1 MSLITLIIVGIAIVL
16 FSIILVYGSMTFLA
30 KKKNTSVAGQKQS
43 YNKRFRFYYDFVLT
57 RQSFRKI
64 HEQISSLSV
73 YNMIDARVQAVK
85 FFERSMLSAI
95 VLFVITFILLGD
107 IVSGI
112 VMLLFS
118 VVMMNTIVNKRID
131 DVNFHALK
139 DISSLILSIRECYTR
154 VRNVPDALND
164 ARVPVLLQKNVS
176 DIYLI
181 CTGTDAKTRL
191 NNFYKECPNRIMRTL
206 ATTCY
211 IRADVGED
219 DAQGASP
226 FKQALGL
233 IKDEVDMEVRR
244 QINQR
249 LMFNA
254 LTILPLVPLFL
265 YPPIKIFYTHMIS
278 ATAAVFESGIGYC
291 IKLAVV
297 LSCFVC
303 YYILSTI
310 NNASV
315 ARTDDRLLS
324 IVNLLHSERV
334 AKFAR
339 TLVPKSFRKRHKT
352 EKDLTG
358 CLSQKDVTYFYFEKY
373 IFATVLFLASMVF
386 SIIIL
391 ISAKNAI
398 YNSLVADTM
407 SVQLTYTAEQE
418 KAVREYDAKVLAMD
432 ALPEKEV
439 MFDVFKNI
447 FTKYTTNEVDA
458 QVDRLTSKY
467 NRYHNLSFKWWYALI
482 YIACFYAG
490 FFIPDLLLKL
500 RKNLVQSEAEMDV
513 LQLQTVIAI
522 MMDTPLDTMSVIY
535 WLAKSSDIHKDILN
549 YCYHEY
555 VRDPIYAIRHL
566 QSKSA
571 SAEFSSMCDKL
582 ITTVYQVTLGEA
594 FEDLVGERQNM
605 MKIREVVQLEQLKS
619 KRNIAGPVAMAP
631 MAVWMVAAF
640 ILPIGIVAV
649 RSFVAMLGNLNM

>member
-30 KKKNTSVAGQKQS
+30 KKKNTTVAGQKQS

-181 CTGTDAKTRL
+181 CTGSDAKTRL

-352 EKDLTG
+352 EKDLTVVY
-358 CLSQKDVTYFYFEKY
+358 LKKMLHT
-373 IFATVLFLASMVF
+373 
-386 SIIIL
+386 SIL
-391 ISAKNAI
+391 RNT
-398 YNSLVADTM
+398 SL
-407 SVQLTYTAEQE
+407 
-418 KAVREYDAKVLAMD
+418 
-432 ALPEKEV
+432 
-439 MFDVFKNI
+439 
-447 FTKYTTNEVDA
+447 
-458 QVDRLTSKY
+458 
-467 NRYHNLSFKWWYALI
+467 
-482 YIACFYAG
+482 
-490 FFIPDLLLKL
+490 
-500 RKNLVQSEAEMDV
+500 
-513 LQLQTVIAI
+513 
-522 MMDTPLDTMSVIY
+522 
-535 WLAKSSDIHKDILN
+535 
-549 YCYHEY
+549 
-555 VRDPIYAIRHL
+555 L
-566 QSKSA
+566 QSYS
-571 SAEFSSMCDKL
+571 
-582 ITTVYQVTLGEA
+582 
-594 FEDLVGERQNM
+594 
-605 MKIREVVQLEQLKS
+605 
-619 KRNIAGPVAMAP
+619 
-631 MAVWMVAAF
+631 
-640 ILPIGIVAV
+640 
-649 RSFVAMLGNLNM
+649 